1 MAGGRAGLSVPELL
15 EKLDGNFRG
24 LLDAKS
30 VPEAVQAELARKE
43 VDSSE
48 MYAVI
53 ADDRGGVRTFVK
65 DVLGI
70 DPAADPARSIDV
82 ARLVVCWEAA
92 KQRLQISTSQEAKAN
107 ADNEP
112 KAIPV
117 NDYLAVKKRFENQF
131 YTLREEEVPS
141 RNSLEDLA
149 DQLETGDW
157 RSMSLK
163 EVASKG
169 DVDSDSQWG
178 SLTVGKLGQ
187 VKLKKSAVETPAPK
201 DLEEFRQKLKLL
213 GHHFVFLRML
223 HPTRKEL
230 GDVTPFTFS
239 SYGDYML

>member
-82 ARLVVCWEAA
+82 AL
-92 KQRLQISTSQEAKAN
+92 SS
-107 ADNEP
+107 
-112 KAIPV
+112 
-117 NDYLAVKKRFENQF
+117 
-131 YTLREEEVPS
+131 
-141 RNSLEDLA
+141 
-149 DQLETGDW
+149 
-157 RSMSLK
+157 
-163 EVASKG
+163 
-169 DVDSDSQWG
+169 
-178 SLTVGKLGQ
+178 
-187 VKLKKSAVETPAPK
+187 
-201 DLEEFRQKLKLL
+201 LL
-213 GHHFVFLRML
+213 GGSQAEA
-223 HPTRKEL
+223 P
-230 GDVTPFTFS
+230 D
-239 SYGDYML
+239 